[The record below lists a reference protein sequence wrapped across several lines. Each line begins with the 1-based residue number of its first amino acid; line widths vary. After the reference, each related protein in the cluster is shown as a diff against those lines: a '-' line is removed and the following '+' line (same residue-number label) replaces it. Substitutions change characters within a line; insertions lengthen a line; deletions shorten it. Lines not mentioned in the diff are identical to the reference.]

1 MILYAVFEREAREF
15 SSYPSTYQCTLECYS
30 NINNPSNVNSKF
42 TTTIYRTQVRG
53 LTFNYQ
59 ERCICGHYGCVKNRS
74 CRYEDLNEDLIAR
87 YHESG
92 ANAQFISVFFLKSA
106 ATNKHYV
113 WSFLQYFDDSEEEIT
128 RVELLSQK
136 QNIQWATSFFG
147 ADWFKKNMQLS
158 NDIEVEFGGVRS
170 VTVSMACL
178 EIAIE
183 RHNTL
188 PHHSLAISPLKC
200 ART

>member
-1 MILYAVFEREAREF
+1 M
-15 SSYPSTYQCTLECYS
+15 
-30 NINNPSNVNSKF
+30 
-42 TTTIYRTQVRG
+42 
-53 LTFNYQ
+53 
-59 ERCICGHYGCVKNRS
+59 
-74 CRYEDLNEDLIAR
+74 YEDLNQHLIAR
-87 YHESG
+87 YRESG
-92 ANAQFISVFFLKSA
+92 VNSQFISVFFLKSA

-113 WSFLQYFDDSEEEIT
+113 WSFLEYFDIDNDSDEDIT

-183 RHNTL
+183 QHNTL
-188 PHHSLAISPLKC
+188 PHHSLASTTTQMCSNTGSNGRGCKGSVSTLQTRMLSMSSIGRLC
-200 ART
+200 F